1 MADRGDGP
9 RSRYLIGRNT
19 RNSKVA
25 GGRDSPP
32 PGACELR
39 CSRQPKRATIATADY
54 VGVWRPGFALVAHCC
69 RDRSTVSPSPAPA
82 NGASAPCP
90 QRIALRVLLEVE
102 ARLDRY
108 ARGVALR

>member
-25 GGRDSPP
+25 GGCDSPP

-54 VGVWRPGFALVAHCC
+54 VGVWRPASRLWHIVAGTALPFYRFAEPSISERRLG
-69 RDRSTVSPSPAPA
+69 TVSAENSSS
-82 NGASAPCP
+82 GLIRS
-90 QRIALRVLLEVE
+90 R
-102 ARLDRY
+102 
-108 ARGVALR
+108 